1 MSKKVVTFLVVLLA
15 VAAVAILLMK
25 SGQKP
30 AGETAPVQQEAAAT
44 PAPAAADDSA
54 ADKDKAATGTAAEE
68 HADGAAATTETAA
81 ATTSEGEAAA
91 SEEDSNFLSDK
102 GEFLSESETKAKEAQ
117 PAASEDGEAKPAETA
132 NKAEPIT
139 IPVTPKETATPIVPE
154 SGSLLAPSAA
164 LEVDM
169 DNALAER
176 AMGDPDAPVV
186 MIEYA
191 SMTCPHCARFHN
203 EILPKVKASL
213 IDTGKLRLV
222 FRDYP
227 LDTHALRAAMMARCT
242 DRANYFNLVEVIF
255 KNQDRWV
262 KSADPLAG
270 LKQLG
275 ALAGMDSSYIESCIK
290 NPQLEQFILS
300 GMQDAQRKYKIKA
313 TPTFVFNN
321 DAEQL
326 SGDQNPEDF
335 ENMVQKLLKKGQ

>member
-1 MSKKVVTFLVVLLA
+1 VLLA

-44 PAPAAADDSA
+44 PAPADDSA
-54 ADKDKAATGTAAEE
+54 ADKDKAATDTAAEE
-68 HADGAAATTETAA
+68 HADDAAATTETAA
-81 ATTSEGEAAA
+81 ATTSEGEGEAAA
-91 SEEDSNFLSDK
+91 SEEDSNFLSEK
-102 GEFLSESETKAKEAQ
+102 GEFLSDSETKAKEA
-117 PAASEDGEAKPAETA
+117 EEKPAETA

>member
-15 VAAVAILLMK
+15 VAAVVILMAK

-44 PAPAAADDSA
+44 PAPAAADDNA
-54 ADKDKAATGTAAEE
+54 ADKDKATETASEE
-68 HADGAAATTETAA
+68 HADGEAAKTETAA
-81 ATTSEGEAAA
+81 ASEAATGEGEKSA
-91 SEEDSNFLSDK
+91 SEEDSNFLSEK
-102 GEFLSESETKAKEAQ
+102 GEFLSESETKAKEA
-117 PAASEDGEAKPAETA
+117 EEKPAETA

-139 IPVTPKETATPIVPE
+139 IPVTPKEAATPIVPE
-154 SGSLLAPSAA
+154 TGSLLAPSAA

-213 IDTGKLRLV
+213 IDTGKVRLI

-335 ENMVQKLLKKGQ
+335 ENMVQKLMKKGQ

>member
-1 MSKKVVTFLVVLLA
+1 MSKKVVTFLVVLFA
-15 VAAVAILLMK
+15 IAGVVILLAK
-25 SGQKP
+25 QGQKP
-30 AGETAPVQQEAAAT
+30 APEATAPTQQEAAVTPAT
-44 PAPAAADDSA
+44 TDEAKPETAAIGTNTEEPAPAAESSSELLGDD
-54 ADKDKAATGTAAEE
+54 DP
-68 HADGAAATTETAA
+68 TTLSS
-81 ATTSEGEAAA
+81 SEP
-91 SEEDSNFLSDK
+91 
-102 GEFLSESETKAKEAQ
+102 AKEENKE
-117 PAASEDGEAKPAETA
+117 PAPEPAKPIILPTPEVQ
-132 NKAEPIT
+132 KSEPVVID
-139 IPVTPKETATPIVPE
+139 
-154 SGSLLAPSAA
+154 SSSLLAPSAA
-164 LEVDM
+164 TEVDM

-203 EILPKVKASL
+203 EILHPVKQKL
-213 IDTGKLRLV
+213 IDTGKLRLI

-242 DRANYFNLVEVIF
+242 DRSRYFNLVEVIF

-262 KSADPLAG
+262 KSNDPLAG

-275 ALAGMDSSYIESCIK
+275 ALAGMEPSYIENCIK

-313 TPTFVFNN
+313 TPTFIFNN
-321 DAEQL
+321 DAKQL

-335 ENMVQKLLKKGQ
+335 ERVVEELMKKKGQ